1 MCSALLNISF
11 YQSRM
16 KVPSSEQYFLYI
28 FKILSFHS
36 SVIVDAFLMQMSIK
50 RNKYND
56 LIQCY
61 TTNFIFLSWSKEKC
75 EKLADE
81 KFDQSSL
88 FFTPLLNKYW
98 MLTTG
103 TNWSDYSASNNF
115 SKDSNNT
122 IFPCSS
128 HDWLLPRQKTSPKL

>member
-61 TTNFIFLSWSKEKC
+61 TTNFIFLSWSKKKC

-81 KFDQSSL
+81 KFDHSLLSSL
-88 FFTPLLNKYW
+88 PLY
-98 MLTTG
+98 
-103 TNWSDYSASNNF
+103 
-115 SKDSNNT
+115 
-122 IFPCSS
+122 
-128 HDWLLPRQKTSPKL
+128 